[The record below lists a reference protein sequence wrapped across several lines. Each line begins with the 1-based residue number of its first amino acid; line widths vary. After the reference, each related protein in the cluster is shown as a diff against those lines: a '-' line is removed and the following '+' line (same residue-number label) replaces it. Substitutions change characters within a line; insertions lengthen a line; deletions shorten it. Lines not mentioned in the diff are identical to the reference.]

1 MTSREDVEGF
11 VRNAADHFG
20 GLDILV
26 NNAGDAAVGRTIE
39 DPDEVWE
46 QTYSINLW
54 SAVRAARAAVPL
66 MRERE
71 GASTSTSPR

>member
-1 MTSREDVEGF
+1 MLSCVADMTIGGKISRASSGAPPIISD
-11 VRNAADHFG
+11 

-71 GASTSTSPR
+71 